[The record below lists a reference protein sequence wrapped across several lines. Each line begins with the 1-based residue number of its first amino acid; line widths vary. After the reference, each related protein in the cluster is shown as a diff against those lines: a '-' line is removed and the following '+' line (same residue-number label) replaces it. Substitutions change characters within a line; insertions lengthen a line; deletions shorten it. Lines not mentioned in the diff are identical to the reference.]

1 MKLNSRVIPCL
12 SAQRKCAVWIKFTSA
27 MALLSAS
34 SIAGANGIGVN
45 EQSASSA
52 GTAYAGRSSSA
63 LDASTI
69 YGNPAGLTKL
79 KRSEISGGAAVVSVS
94 NDISDAQSSAPG
106 TNEGDSVPL
115 VVVPFA
121 YMSTPLDDRFSMG
134 LGLYAPSG
142 LINDYEGSFQGR
154 YHGSYS
160 TTKEITLQPTIAYR
174 INDYVSIGGGPTI
187 NRFNAKLQNYLATGA
202 LNNGQDTLVTIKG
215 DDTALGYNVGVLFD
229 LSDATRWGITYHS
242 KVSYELEGHTE
253 VSGSP
258 SVIPLDG
265 KYDNKIDLTMPE
277 SVDTSITHHFNSRW
291 TGYLEATWT
300 RWSRIQKVEAVNS
313 GLSPLG
319 QAAGLGRVTE
329 EMNWRDTWSTA
340 VGASYQ
346 LNQQWLL
353 RAGYAYDPSP
363 IRNADRSVRVP
374 VGNRQAVTLGGAY
387 SPNSDLTIDFAYGY
401 LWDSK
406 ASVKQSNNSG
416 LQPEYSANYENSAN
430 GISVQATYRY

>member
-34 SIAGANGIGVN
+34 TIAGANGIALN

-229 LSDATRWGITYHS
+229 LSDATRWGINYHS
-242 KVSYELEGHTE
+242 KVNYELEGHTE

-291 TGYLEATWT
+291 TGYLGATWK
-300 RWSRIQKVEAVNS
+300 RWSRIQQVEAVNS

-319 QAAGLGRVTE
+319 EAAGLGRVTE
-329 EMNWRDTWSTA
+329 EMNWRDTWSSA
-340 VGASYQ
+340 VGAAFQ
-346 LNQQWLL
+346 LNPQWLL

-363 IRNADRSVRVP
+363 IRNADRSVRIP

-387 SPNSDLTIDFAYGY
+387 SPNADLTIDFAYGY

-406 ASVKQSNNSG
+406 VSVKQSNNTG
-416 LQPEYSANYENSAN
+416 LQPQYSANYENSAN
-430 GISVQATYRY
+430 GLSVQATWRY

>member
-1 MKLNSRVIPCL
+1 MKLSKRATPCL
-12 SAQRKCAVWIKFTSA
+12 FAVREVSVWINFAGAAVILGTCTS
-27 MALLSAS
+27 
-34 SIAGANGIGVN
+34 AGANGIALN

-69 YGNPAGLTKL
+69 FGNPAGLTKL

-94 NDISDAQSSAPG
+94 DDISDAQGSAPG
-106 TNEGDSVPL
+106 TNKGDSVPL
-115 VVVPFA
+115 GVVPFA
-121 YMSTPLDDRFSMG
+121 YLSTPLDDRFSIG

-142 LINDYEGSFQGR
+142 LINDYESTFQGR

-160 TTKEITLQPTIAYR
+160 TTKEVTLQPTIAWR
-174 INDYVSIGGGPTI
+174 INDCVSIGGGPTI
-187 NRFNAKLQNYLATGA
+187 NHFNAKLQNDLATGA
-202 LNNGQDTLVTIKG
+202 LNNGEDTHVTIKG

-229 LSDATRWGITYHS
+229 LSDATRWGINYHS
-242 KVSYELEGHTE
+242 KVDYELKGHTE

-258 SVIPLDG
+258 SVVPLDG
-265 KYDNKIDLTMPE
+265 KYDNKIDITMPE

-291 TGYLEATWT
+291 TGYLGTTWK
-300 RWSRIQKVEAVNS
+300 RWSRIKKVEAVNS
-313 GLSPLG
+313 ALSPLG
-319 QAAGLGRVTE
+319 QAAGLGSVTE
-329 EMNWRDTWSTA
+329 EMNWHDTWATA
-340 VGASYQ
+340 VGASFQ

-363 IRNADRSVRVP
+363 ISNADRSVRVP

-387 SPNSDLTIDFAYGY
+387 SPNADLTIDFAYGY

-406 ASVKQSNNSG
+406 VSVNQENNSG
-416 LQPEYSANYENSAN
+416 LQPAYSGSYENSAN
-430 GISVQATYRY
+430 GVSVQATYRY

>member
-27 MALLSAS
+27 MALLGAS
-34 SIAGANGIGVN
+34 TMAGANGIGLN

-69 YGNPAGLTKL
+69 FGNPAGLTKL
-79 KRSEISGGAAVVSVS
+79 KRSEISGGAGIISASD
-94 NDISDAQSSAPG
+94 DISDAQSSAPG

-115 VVVPFA
+115 GVVPFA

-160 TTKEITLQPTIAYR
+160 TTKEITLQPTIAWR

-187 NRFNAKLQNYLATGA
+187 NHFSAKLQNYLATGA

-215 DDTALGYNVGVLFD
+215 DDTAIGYNVGLLVDF
-229 LSDATRWGITYHS
+229 SEATRWGITYHS

-291 TGYLEATWT
+291 TGYLGATWT

-329 EMNWRDTWSTA
+329 EMNWRDTWAAA

-363 IRNADRSVRVP
+363 IRNADRGVRVP

-406 ASVKQSNNSG
+406 VSVTQENNSG
-416 LQPEYSANYENSAN
+416 LQPEYSANYKNSAN